1 MTLPPTNP
9 FNPTL
14 APDQPPPYYFARRV
28 LGVRPWHKQREILD
42 SLLTHNRI
50 AVKSGNGLGKG
61 FTAAI
66 ALLWFLH
73 THKPAIALS
82 TAPTF
87 RQVRHI
93 LWRQIH
99 HLHRRNPKT
108 LGGQLH
114 DTRWELAPDR
124 YALGLSADTAD
135 QFQGFHSPNLLLIVD
150 EAEGVAEPIY
160 EAIEAIMTT
169 AHAQLLLIGNPTTN
183 SGAFRRAF
191 HQEQQIYKTITMSAL
206 DSPNLTAGQTRIPGL
221 ATQQWVQQRANLW
234 GTDNPLY
241 QARILGQFPTQTQD
255 ALINLTHLE
264 TATRLP
270 NANHPIDLANHP
282 ELPPSHSDTP
292 TGPCHS
298 EASAEESKMPL
309 DQPLSNP
316 QPAPANRHSHE
327 TGNPAPTTWSC
338 HSEQSE
344 ESKMP
349 ALNQP
354 SNPETLTAY
363 PVPLSNQPHPA
374 YPKPAAADANHPPL
388 TQSQSD
394 QRPEPPIPSLQ
405 INPHEIII
413 AVDPARFGSDHS
425 IILRRHGPHVTS
437 IQSYHHLDTMTLTG
451 HIAHQIQQHHP
462 TQTCIDEI
470 GIGAGII
477 DRLKEQGYGIRPVNT
492 SRKARQP
499 HLYANLRAEAYHHL
513 AQLLERHLITLPND
527 PQLIGQLAAL
537 RYTYDS
543 SGRMLIEPKEKI
555 RSRGL
560 PSPDKADAL
569 MLAFLPPP
577 PPPKPW
583 T

>member
-1 MTLPPTNP
+1 MTTPSPLLPNLPSPDKTP
-9 FNPTL
+9 SRQPAAAL
-14 APDQPPPYYFARRV
+14 DQPPPYYFARRV

-73 THKPAIALS
+73 THQPAIALS

-99 HLHRRNPKT
+99 NLHRRNPKT

-150 EAEGVAEPIY
+150 EAEGVTEPIY

-183 SGAFRRAF
+183 TGAFRRAF

-221 ATQQWVQQRANLW
+221 ATKQWVQQRANLW
-234 GTDNPLY
+234 GIDNPLY

-264 TATRLP
+264 TATRP
-270 NANHPIDLANHP
+270 PADNHP
-282 ELPPSHSDTP
+282 S
-292 TGPCHS
+292 
-298 EASAEESKMPL
+298 
-309 DQPLSNP
+309 
-316 QPAPANRHSHE
+316 PA

-349 ALNQP
+349 LDQP
-354 SNPETLTAY
+354 L
-363 PVPLSNQPHPA
+363 PA

-388 TQSQSD
+388 TLSNSD
-394 QRPEPPIPSLQ
+394 QRQEPPMPSLQ

-425 IILRRHGPHVTS
+425 IILRRHGPHIRS

-513 AQLLERHLITLPND
+513 AQLLERQLITLPND

-569 MLAFLPPP
+569 MLSLLPPP
-577 PPPKPW
+577 PLPKLW

>member
-1 MTLPPTNP
+1 MPTP
-9 FNPTL
+9 SPLFPTL
-14 APDQPPPYYFARRV
+14 TSPDTAPSRQPPAIPVQLTPLAFARYILRV
-28 LGVRPWHKQREILD
+28 RLWHKQTEILNA
-42 SLLTHNRI
+42 LPHHQRI

-73 THKPAIALS
+73 THQPAIALS

-99 HLHRRNPKT
+99 NLHRRNPQT

-150 EAEGVAEPIY
+150 EAEGVTEPIY

-183 SGAFRRAF
+183 TGAFRRAF

-264 TATRLP
+264 TAIRLP
-270 NANHPIDLANHP
+270 QDSL
-282 ELPPSHSDTP
+282 D
-292 TGPCHS
+292 GPCHS

-309 DQPLSNP
+309 NQPLTANP
-316 QPAPANRHSHE
+316 DPAAATLDSLDGP
-327 TGNPAPTTWSC
+327 C

-349 ALNQP
+349 APNQP
-354 SNPETLTAY
+354 SQPANL
-363 PVPLSNQPHPA
+363 PL
-374 YPKPAAADANHPPL
+374 D
-388 TQSQSD
+388 
-394 QRPEPPIPSLQ
+394 PSLQ
-405 INPHEIII
+405 INPSEIII

-425 IILRRHGPHVTS
+425 IILRRHGPHVVS

-477 DRLKEQGYGIRPVNT
+477 DRLREQSYGIRPINT

-513 AQLLERHLITLPND
+513 AQLLEHNLITLPND

-543 SGRMLIEPKEKI
+543 SGRMLLEPKEKI

-577 PPPKPW
+577 PPPKLW

>member
-1 MTLPPTNP
+1 MTTSIERQPAPPSTHLDEQ
-9 FNPTL
+9 T
-14 APDQPPPYYFARRV
+14 PYYFARYT
-28 LGVRPWHKQREILD
+28 LGVRPWAKQREILD
-42 SLLTHNRI
+42 ALQTHQRI

-73 THKPAIALS
+73 THQPAIALS

-99 HLHRRNPKT
+99 NLHRRNPQT

-135 QFQGFHSPNLLLIVD
+135 QFQGFHSPHILLIVD

-183 SGAFRRAF
+183 AGTFRRAF

-206 DSPNLTAGQTRIPGL
+206 DSPNLLAGQTRIPGL
-221 ATQQWVQQRANLW
+221 ATQQWVQQRQQLW

-241 QARILGQFPTQTQD
+241 QARVLGQFPTQSPDT
-255 ALINLTHLE
+255 LINLTHLE
-264 TATRLP
+264 AAVAR
-270 NANHPIDLANHP
+270 HPSDL
-282 ELPPSHSDTP
+282 SHSDD
-292 TGPCHS
+292 S
-298 EASAEESKMPL
+298 PL
-309 DQPLSNP
+309 
-316 QPAPANRHSHE
+316 
-327 TGNPAPTTWSC
+327 C

-349 ALNQP
+349 AHQQP
-354 SNPETLTAY
+354 SHPE
-363 PVPLSNQPHPA
+363 PA
-374 YPKPAAADANHPPL
+374 AHPAAAPSHSDDSHSHSDHSPLCHSDTPSLCHSERSEESKMPAYQPPQTCNHPPDQPEKSC
-388 TQSQSD
+388 QSCLSMS
-394 QRPEPPIPSLQ
+394 ESV
-405 INPHEIII
+405 NPDEIII
-413 AVDPARFGSDHS
+413 AVDIARFGSDHS
-425 IILRRHGPHVTS
+425 IILRRHGHHIVS
-437 IQSYHHLDTMTLTG
+437 IQSYTHLDTMTLAG
-451 HIAHQIQQHHP
+451 HIAHQIRQHHP

-470 GIGAGII
+470 GIGAGIV
-477 DRLKEQGYGIRPVNT
+477 DRLKEQGFGIRAVT
-492 SRKARQP
+492 VSQKSYQP
-499 HLYANLRAEAYHHL
+499 HLYANLRAHAYSRL
-513 AQLLERHLITLPND
+513 AQLIKHQQLTLPND

-543 SGRMLIEPKEKI
+543 SGRMLIESKDQI
-555 RSRGL
+555 RKRGL

-569 MLAFLPPP
+569 MLSVLPQP
-577 PPPKPW
+577 PPPKLW

>member
-1 MTLPPTNP
+1 MPTPCPLLPNLP
-9 FNPTL
+9 
-14 APDQPPPYYFARRV
+14 APDNPPSRPPPAAIQIPPSTFARKI
-28 LGVRPWHKQREILD
+28 LCVRPWSKQTEILNA
-42 SLLTHNRI
+42 LPHHQRI

-73 THKPAIALS
+73 THQPAIALS

-99 HLHRRNPKT
+99 NLHRRNPKT

-183 SGAFRRAF
+183 TGAFRRAF

-221 ATQQWVQQRANLW
+221 ATKQWVQQRANLW
-234 GTDNPLY
+234 GPDNPLY

-270 NANHPIDLANHP
+270 NQSLDSQPEPAAANHP
-282 ELPPSHSDTP
+282 SP
-292 TGPCHS
+292 T
-298 EASAEESKMPL
+298 
-309 DQPLSNP
+309 N
-316 QPAPANRHSHE
+316 
-327 TGNPAPTTWSC
+327 GNPDPTTPPC

-349 ALNQP
+349 LDQP
-354 SNPETLTAY
+354 L
-363 PVPLSNQPHPA
+363 PA
-374 YPKPAAADANHPPL
+374 YPKPAPADANHPL
-388 TQSQSD
+388 SNSD
-394 QRPEPPIPSLQ
+394 QRQEPPMPSLQ

-425 IILRRHGPHVTS
+425 IILRRHGPHIRS

-451 HIAHQIQQHHP
+451 HIAQQIQQHHP

-499 HLYANLRAEAYHHL
+499 HIYANLRAEAYHRL
-513 AQLLERHLITLPND
+513 AQLLEHHLITLPND

-569 MLAFLPPP
+569 MLSLLPPP
-577 PPPKPW
+577 PPPKLW